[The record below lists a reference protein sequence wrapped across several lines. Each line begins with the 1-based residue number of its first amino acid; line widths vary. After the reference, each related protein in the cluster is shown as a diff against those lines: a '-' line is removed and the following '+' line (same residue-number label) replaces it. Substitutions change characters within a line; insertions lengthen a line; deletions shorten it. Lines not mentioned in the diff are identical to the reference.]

1 MQGPTSPRTRKIEG
15 KNMPAKPATNEPV
28 IQDMQAHERDY
39 TGFTK
44 LFTYGAIA
52 SFTIAMIVLFHIS

>member
-1 MQGPTSPRTRKIEG
+1 MAAEPTTDR
-15 KNMPAKPATNEPV
+15 PV
-28 IQDMQAHERDY
+28 NQDMQAHVRDY

-52 SFTIAMIVLFHIS
+52 SFVIGIIVLFIIAK

>member
-1 MQGPTSPRTRKIEG
+1 MAAE
-15 KNMPAKPATNEPV
+15 PADRPV
-28 IQDMQAHERDY
+28 TQDMQMHERDY

-52 SFTIAMIVLFHIS
+52 SFTIAMIVIFIIS